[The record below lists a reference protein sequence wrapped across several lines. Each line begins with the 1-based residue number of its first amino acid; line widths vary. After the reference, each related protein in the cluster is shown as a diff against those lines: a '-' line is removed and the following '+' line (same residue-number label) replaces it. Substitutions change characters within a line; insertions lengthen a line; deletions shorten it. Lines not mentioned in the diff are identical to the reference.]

1 MKVNDIKNDIK
12 NDMIRLWK
20 SRCLPNMYIYGP
32 NIKHINATI
41 MEILKEVYLDL
52 LNEAL
57 FIVDTDTELSV
68 LEQFCKT
75 NFIFNK
81 ESRSNDY
88 LPRIILIHIHRDT
101 LEENLVHLLEEFFE
115 TWDDT
120 CRCIFISS
128 HYHTLPQELSKKLL
142 CFMI

>member
-1 MKVNDIKNDIK
+1 MNIIK

-32 NIKHINATI
+32 NIKLIKTTI
-41 MEILKEVYLDL
+41 MDVLREVYSDVLS
-52 LNEAL
+52 EAL
-57 FIVDTDTELSV
+57 FIVDTYTELSV

-75 NFIFNK
+75 NFIFNN
-81 ESRSNDY
+81 EGRSDVY
-88 LPRIILIHIHRDT
+88 LPRIALIYIHQDT
-101 LEENLVHLLEEFFE
+101 LEENIVHLLEEFFD

-120 CRCIFISS
+120 CRFIFISS
-128 HYHTLPQELSKKLL
+128 NYHTLPPELSKKLL